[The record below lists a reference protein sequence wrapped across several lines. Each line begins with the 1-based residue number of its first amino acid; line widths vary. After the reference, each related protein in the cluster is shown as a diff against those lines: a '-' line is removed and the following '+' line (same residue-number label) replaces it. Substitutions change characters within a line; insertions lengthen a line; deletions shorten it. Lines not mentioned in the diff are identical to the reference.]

1 MRIVFLL
8 RRPAGP
14 DNAFTGTKSHGGHGA
29 VFPTQNFHF
38 SFPPS
43 KKLPEDR
50 KAAPRCSRGSGE
62 LAVAPGTQLVQ
73 TYF

>member
-1 MRIVFLL
+1 MGLSDL
-8 RRPAGP
+8 RRHPGP
-14 DNAFTGTKSHGGHGA
+14 DTAFTGTKSHGGHGA

-50 KAAPRCSRGSGE
+50 KAVHDV
-62 LAVAPGTQLVQ
+62 LAAQASSL
-73 TYF
+73 Y